1 MSVNC
6 IAFDDAILFLRGSCG
21 VDEWQF
27 LSTLLFAIDSCNNTH
42 FPFMFAGFC
51 KFLSLKRMGFDSVF
65 PIFAETTEKNS
76 VVGFILNIF
85 FSFVAS

>member
-6 IAFDDAILFLRGSCG
+6 IAFDDAILFLGCFCR
-21 VDEWQF
+21 VDKRQL
-27 LSTLLFAIDSCNNTH
+27 LSILLFAIDSCNNTQ
-42 FPFMFAGFC
+42 FPFMFASFC
-51 KFLSLKRMGFDSVF
+51 KFLSLKRMGFDSVL
-65 PIFAETTEKNS
+65 PIFAKTTEKDS